1 MRRGARQGELAS
13 NPRKSSDAEA
23 QQQALKDQRP
33 SPLLFSPAPPLCTS
47 PLHLPSAPPY
57 RYVEAQRLKHEGTKA
72 FSSGMWLEAQ
82 VHYHE
87 ASRLLVNDFDELR
100 PPAGLELEARTLLLA
115 CILNVAQCAL
125 KREEWFAAEKAC
137 TSCLEKLA
145 DPMGREKD
153 QHAKA
158 LFRRAKARIAR
169 SEFDDARKDV
179 KAANALNPNSRE
191 VRELWDAIRER
202 EETTTKSES
211 KVYAKMTQKVG
222 A

>member
-33 SPLLFSPAPPLCTS
+33 SPLLFSPAPPLCTSPLHLPPAPPLCTS

-125 KREEWFAAEKAC
+125 KREEWFAA
-137 TSCLEKLA
+137 
-145 DPMGREKD
+145 D
-153 QHAKA
+153 
-158 LFRRAKARIAR
+158 
-169 SEFDDARKDV
+169 
-179 KAANALNPNSRE
+179 
-191 VRELWDAIRER
+191 
-202 EETTTKSES
+202 
-211 KVYAKMTQKVG
+211 KVG
-222 A
+222 TGATHPRCARLL